1 VTPVSWGIWLSRL
14 RPIRNFAKT
23 HAISCG
29 IETSDMTSIIQFSIA
44 IKLDGKDAVGVLATL
59 MKAVA

>member
-1 VTPVSWGIWLSRL
+1 MTPVSSGIWLSQL
-14 RPIRNFAKT
+14 RPTRNFDNT
-23 HAISCG
+23 HAIFCG

-44 IKLDGKDAVGVLATL
+44 IKLDGKDAVGVLAIL